1 MSHLGCPDGP
11 ERRSM
16 TTFPGDGAEKDEY
29 QPVDQETAGHGC
41 VQLNV
46 AVVPAEA
53 GVLGAIFRFLLGLGG
68 I

>member
-1 MSHLGCPDGP
+1 
-11 ERRSM
+11 M

-68 I
+68 YKWPCIDCLCNPAG